1 MLMEFT
7 VQSCTF
13 DCFLYLILPD
23 VSLSLLLLISDTMT
37 RVYIRFLSE
46 FVREDMSDKAFAY
59 LAPNL
64 LPALF
69 SIFTNPA
76 SNVELRSG
84 AVGIIGEFVQVI
96 YMVKE
101 EHPEGKR
108 SLLHY
113 QL

>member
-1 MLMEFT
+1 MLFT
-7 VQSCTF
+7 N
-13 DCFLYLILPD
+13 
-23 VSLSLLLLISDTMT
+23 
-37 RVYIRFLSE
+37 RFLSE

-76 SNVELRSG
+76 SNVEFRSG
-84 AVGIIGEFVQVI
+84 AVGIIGEFVQFI

-101 EHPEGKR
+101 EHPEGKKR

-113 QL
+113 PSIVTNTLLSANSCQGLS